1 MSLDAMP
8 RSAGFVPLHATTGE
22 AASVAEGYASGYSA
36 GWSAGTRA
44 GLKEVEEQRRRIAE
58 DAAARAERAAA
69 AAQEALATL
78 ARAAAAAQARLAPV
92 VTDAHAELTT
102 TAVALAE
109 ALLGAELRDDDTS
122 ARAALRRALSVQDE
136 DVVRVRLNPDDL
148 AHLTAT
154 LDSLP
159 VDLAVP
165 SDVELVADPALG
177 RGDAVAELAE
187 GHLDA
192 RLGTAL
198 ARARAALEV
207 EA

>member
-8 RSAGFVPLHATTGE
+8 RSTGFVPLHATTGE

-58 DAAARAERAAA
+58 DAAARAERATA

-159 VDLAVP
+159 VDLA
-165 SDVELVADPALG
+165 
-177 RGDAVAELAE
+177 
-187 GHLDA
+187 
-192 RLGTAL
+192 
-198 ARARAALEV
+198 
-207 EA
+207 